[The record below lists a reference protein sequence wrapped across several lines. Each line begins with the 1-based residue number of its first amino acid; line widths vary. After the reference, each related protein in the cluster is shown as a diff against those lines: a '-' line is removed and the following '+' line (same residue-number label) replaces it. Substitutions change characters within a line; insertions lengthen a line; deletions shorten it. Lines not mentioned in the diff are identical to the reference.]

1 MRSFLILM
9 AVAVLAS
16 SCGEKDAKTEVDAAK
31 LAVIDSL
38 EAILFRADG
47 SLNDRGA
54 AMALVKAYATYY
66 QAHPQDT
73 AAINMLFKAGEVSM
87 GLSDGQ
93 LAVKYFTTV
102 AEQHTTF
109 AKAPEALFLA
119 AFCEETLNGDA
130 QQAKFFYEEF
140 LKKYPAHG
148 LAKDAQFSIQNLGK
162 TDEELIKMFEQ
173 NLKEG

>member
-1 MRSFLILM
+1 M
-9 AVAVLAS
+9 
-16 SCGEKDAKTEVDAAK
+16 
-31 LAVIDSL
+31 
-38 EAILFRADG
+38 
-47 SLNDRGA
+47 
-54 AMALVKAYATYY
+54 
-66 QAHPQDT
+66 
-73 AAINMLFKAGEVSM
+73 
-87 GLSDGQ
+87 
-93 LAVKYFTTV
+93 